1 MNKDQILKT
10 AADAVIAHS
19 ASTKT
24 PVAQIISR
32 EEKDQAIHIYYLF
45 ADIQTYADLE
55 SDGKLKD
62 ELMGVFIRH
71 LTSNAFP
78 FDEQVQLKFHFSI
91 QD

>member
-1 MNKDQILKT
+1 MNKEHILNA

-19 ASTKT
+19 AATKA

-32 EEKDQAIHIYYLF
+32 EEKDQATHIYYLF
-45 ADIQTYADLE
+45 ADIQTYAALE

-62 ELMGVFIRH
+62 ELMGVFIRY
-71 LTSNAFP
+71 LTAHDYP
-78 FDEQVQLKFHFSI
+78 FDDRVQLKFHFSI